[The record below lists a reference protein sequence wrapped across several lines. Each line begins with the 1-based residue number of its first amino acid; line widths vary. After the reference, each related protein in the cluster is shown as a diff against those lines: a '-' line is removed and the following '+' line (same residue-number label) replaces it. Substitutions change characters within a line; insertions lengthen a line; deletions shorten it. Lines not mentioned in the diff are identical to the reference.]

1 MTSKISLQTTIDI
14 AAIVN
19 QQQQEAND
27 PGSTANRHDIGEALR
42 ASYAAQG
49 RDDISP
55 EMIERAV
62 DTYFADRLQY
72 KGFEGNA
79 ISRLAGGVYV
89 RAFAHRK
96 LLTGALA
103 AAIVIG
109 SSFSYIKDGVRTAGY
124 NSIAGEFSAISK
136 DMTELN
142 EQGPKTIA
150 AFEEWLVTA
159 KATAD
164 TATASRPAY
173 NAFLDGYETSLKS
186 ARNVFM
192 DINSQ
197 VGRDLPH
204 PTSAEVSKKPDEF
217 RDQSRKLKD
226 ILSVRTKVLDTY
238 FAAMVDIQKRSLILL
253 KADKAYQAA
262 VADPSIKQALTDF
275 DVAARKASAEKHL
288 AAGETTAAISDL
300 SAINNLIEAKAKHQE
315 IVAKADALI
324 ASYAG
329 AFNYRESKDL
339 SEALFAQASYA
350 AGKDDLAGLNEAA
363 KLLKALK
370 VQEAQAAMPLT
381 IRVVN
386 RAGVLSGTARRW
398 DDTGKKRYYLILEA
412 VNKAGMAQERLVFN
426 QETNKTE
433 AVAVWGQEVEEATLR
448 KVAADKK
455 DDGIINDDVFGHKPA
470 GVYSP
475 IFERAVLKGT
485 ISRWPDKA

>member
-19 QQQQEAND
+19 QQQQEANA
-27 PGSTANRHDIGEALR
+27 PGSAANRHDLAEALR
-42 ASYAAQG
+42 ASYEAQG
-49 RDDISP
+49 KTDVSP
-55 EMIERAV
+55 DMIERAI

-89 RAFAHRK
+89 QAFSHRK

-109 SSFSYIKDGVRTAGY
+109 SSFNYIKDGVRTAGY

-136 DMTELN
+136 DMSDLN
-142 EQGPKTIA
+142 EQGPKTLA

-164 TATASRPAY
+164 AATASRPAY

-204 PTSAEVSKKPDEF
+204 PTSAEVSKNPDEF

-226 ILSVRTKVLDTY
+226 ILSVRMKVLDAY
-238 FAAMVDIQKRSLILL
+238 FAAMADIQKRSLILL

-262 VADPSIKQALTDF
+262 LADPSIKQAMTDL

-288 AAGETTAAISDL
+288 AAGETTAAINDL
-300 SAINNLIEAKAKHQE
+300 SAINNLIAARAKHQE
-315 IVAKADALI
+315 IVAKADALL

-329 AFNYRESKDL
+329 AFNYSESKAL
-339 SEALFAQASYA
+339 SEAMFAQVEVA
-350 AGKDDLAGLNEAA
+350 AGKDDTQAIANIA
-363 KLLKALK
+363 KQLKALK
-370 VQEAQAAMPLT
+370 AQENQAAIPLT
-381 IRVVN
+381 IRIVD
-386 RAGVLSGTARRW
+386 RQGEKSGTGRQW
-398 DDTGKKRYYLILEA
+398 DATGKKRFYLILEA
-412 VNKAGMAQERLVFN
+412 VNKAGMAQERLIYNV
-426 QETNKTE
+426 ETGKTE
-433 AVAVWGQEVEEATLR
+433 AVALWGQEVDEATFR
-448 KVAADKK
+448 KVAQDKQE
-455 DDGIINDDVFGHKPA
+455 DGILDDRIFGHKPA
-470 GVYSP
+470 GTYTP
-475 IFERAVLKGT
+475 IFERRVLKGT
-485 ISRWPDKA
+485 ITRWPDKA